1 MLTLNMGL
9 VYTVINLLVL
19 YILMKKFLFKPVN
32 NILEQRRA
40 AIEEEMNQAQT
51 LKEEAMQLKES
62 YEADTKGAKE
72 ASAGII
78 REARQK
84 ADQEASVILS
94 QARKEADKIR
104 TDTEERLKQEREKTM
119 RGLQKDVADLAVEAA
134 EQILSGGS
142 RQREDEAF
150 YDMFLRNAGEQKN
163 AVQRGE
169 NA

>member
-1 MLTLNMGL
+1 MVDINGTLLIQIVNFL
-9 VYTVINLLVL
+9 IFVA
-19 YILMKKFLFKPVN
+19 ILGHFCYKPVIKVLDERKQHIKNDLDSAAN
-32 NILEQRRA
+32 NRA
-40 AIEEEMNQAQT
+40 DAE
-51 LKEEAMQLKES
+51 KLKES